1 MDNNKQS
8 QKTHVQKFV
17 VKDKNKGPINKKD
30 LFLPSL
36 KSNLKNDPAF
46 YNVFYNKN

>member
-1 MDNNKQS
+1 MDNTNKT
-8 QKTHVQKFV
+8 QKTHAQKYV
-17 VKDKNKGPINKKD
+17 VKDKNNGPLNKKD

-46 YNVFYNKN
+46 YNVINL